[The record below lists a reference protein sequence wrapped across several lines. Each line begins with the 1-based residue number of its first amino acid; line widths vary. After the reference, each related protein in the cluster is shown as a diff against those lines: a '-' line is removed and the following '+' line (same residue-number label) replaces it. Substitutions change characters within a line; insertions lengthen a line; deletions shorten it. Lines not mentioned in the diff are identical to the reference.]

1 METPLTPLL
10 LLPGMMCDARL
21 FTPQVNRFSAERA
34 VQVACLTRHNR
45 VEQMAQAVLAS
56 APERF
61 ALAGLSMGGIVAME
75 VVRQA
80 PQRVAGLALLDTN
93 PLAEDARV
101 QASRGPQMKTA
112 AAGGLLDMLVERVF
126 PNYLAAGAEQE
137 AMLAT
142 CFAMAETLGAGVF
155 IRQSQ
160 ALMHR
165 PDQTDTLR
173 RFTVPTLILC
183 GDEDR
188 LCPVSRHT
196 LMKELMPHARLHIIP
211 GAGHLTTL
219 EKPTDTNDAMAQWL
233 EAL

>member
-1 METPLTPLL
+1 MNMPLV

-21 FTPQVNRFSAERA
+21 FTPQIDYFSAERA

-45 VEQMAQAVLAS
+45 VEDMARAVLAT

-80 PQRVAGLALLDTN
+80 PDRVVGLALLDTN
-93 PLAEDARV
+93 PLAEDDRV
-101 QASRGPQMKTA
+101 KAGRGPQMQTA
-112 AAGGLLDMLVERVF
+112 REGGLLDMLVDKAF
-126 PNYLAAGAEQE
+126 PNYLAAETTQAPI
-137 AMLAT
+137 LAT
-142 CFAMAETLGAGVF
+142 CFAMAESLGADVF
-155 IRQSQ
+155 IRQSE

-165 PDQTDTLR
+165 PDQTETLR
-173 RFTVPTLILC
+173 QYRSPAMILC
-183 GDEDR
+183 GEQDR

-196 LMKELMPHARLHIIP
+196 LMSELMPHASLDVIP
-211 GAGHLTTL
+211 AAGHLVTL
-219 EKPTDTNDAMAQWL
+219 EKPIETNKAMAQWL

>member
-1 METPLTPLL
+1 MTPLV

-21 FTPQVNRFSAERA
+21 FVPQLGYFSSERA
-34 VQVACLTRHNR
+34 VQVACLTRDNR
-45 VEQMAQAVLAS
+45 VEGMARAVLAA

-80 PQRVAGLALLDTN
+80 PERVAGLALLDTN

-101 QASRGPQMKTA
+101 QAGRAPQMKTA
-112 AAGGLLDMLVERVF
+112 ADSGLLGMLVDKVF
-126 PNYLAAGAEQE
+126 PNYLAAETKQAPI
-137 AMLAT
+137 LAT
-142 CFAMAETLGAGVF
+142 CFAMAESLGAHVF
-155 IRQSQ
+155 IRQSE

-165 PDQTDTLR
+165 PDQTETLR
-173 RFTVPTLILC
+173 QYVGPAMILC
-183 GDEDR
+183 GEQDR

-196 LMKELMPHARLHIIP
+196 LMKELMPHADLTVIP
-211 GAGHLTTL
+211 AAGHLVTL
-219 EKPTDTNDAMAQWL
+219 EKPIETNKAMARWL

>member
-1 METPLTPLL
+1 MTPLV

-21 FTPQVNRFSAERA
+21 FTPQIDHFSAERA
-34 VQVACLTRHNR
+34 VQVACLTRHSR
-45 VEQMAQAVLAS
+45 VQDMARAVLVA

-80 PQRVAGLALLDTN
+80 PERVAGLALLGTN

-101 QASRGPQMKTA
+101 QAGRAPQIKTA
-112 AAGGLLDMLVERVF
+112 ADGGLLDMLVDKVF
-126 PNYLAAGAEQE
+126 PNYLAAETTQAPI
-137 AMLAT
+137 LAT
-142 CFAMAETLGAGVF
+142 CLAMAESLGADVF
-155 IRQSQ
+155 IRQSE

-165 PDQTDTLR
+165 PDQTETLR
-173 RFTVPTLILC
+173 QYGGPAMILC
-183 GDEDR
+183 GEQDR

-196 LMKELMPHARLHIIP
+196 LMKDLMPHATLTVLP
-211 GAGHLTTL
+211 AAGHLVTL
-219 EKPTDTNDAMAQWL
+219 EKPIETNKAMAQWL

>member
-1 METPLTPLL
+1 MTPLV

-21 FTPQVNRFSAERA
+21 FTPQTDHFSAERA

-45 VEQMAQAVLAS
+45 VQDMARAVLMA

-80 PQRVAGLALLDTN
+80 PERVAGLALLDTN

-101 QASRGPQMKTA
+101 QAGRAPQIKTA
-112 AAGGLLDMLVERVF
+112 AEGGLLDMLVNKVF
-126 PNYLAAGAEQE
+126 PNYLAAETTQAPI
-137 AMLAT
+137 LAT
-142 CFAMAETLGAGVF
+142 CFAMAESLGADVF
-155 IRQSQ
+155 IRQSE

-165 PDQTDTLR
+165 PDQTETLCQYSG
-173 RFTVPTLILC
+173 PAMILC
-183 GDEDR
+183 GEQDR

-196 LMKELMPHARLHIIP
+196 LMKELMPHADLRVLP
-211 GAGHLTTL
+211 AAGHLVTL
-219 EKPTDTNDAMAQWL
+219 EKPIETNKAMAQWL